1 MPQISEYSEGL
12 PRAVDERF
20 MRFALCQARRG
31 LGSTSPNPA
40 VGAIIVQAGE
50 VIATG
55 FHERAGEPHAEIN
68 ALSKLSSLDRSN
80 GATLYVTLEP
90 CSTHGRTPPC
100 TEAIVR
106 AGIARVVIG
115 AIDPNPRHSG
125 RGVDLLRQT
134 GLDVT
139 TGILE
144 SECTNLNVGFNK
156 WIVTKTPWVIAKV
169 AQTLDGRITRP
180 PAESQ
185 QLSNKRSQRLT
196 HYLRSTVD
204 AIMVGGETVRRDD
217 PQLTIRLVH
226 SQNQPWRVIATRSGE
241 IPRTAKVFTDRFA
254 NRTLVYQGKSWS
266 EIFAELGDRG
276 VTRLLVEG
284 GGEVLG
290 DLLDKRE
297 IDEIWCF
304 LTPYLVGGDKPSF
317 AGVGIDRYEEAIA
330 IETTRYKQ
338 IGNDLLIR
346 GRVRR

>member
-40 VGAIIVQAGE
+40 VGAIIVHAGE
-50 VIATG
+50 VLATG

-68 ALSKLSSLDRSN
+68 ALSKLSSLNRAK

-125 RGVDLLRQT
+125 RGVDLLRQA
-134 GLDVT
+134 GLDVI

-156 WIVTKTPWVIAKV
+156 WIVT
-169 AQTLDGRITRP
+169 
-180 PAESQ
+180 
-185 QLSNKRSQRLT
+185 
-196 HYLRSTVD
+196 
-204 AIMVGGETVRRDD
+204 
-217 PQLTIRLVH
+217 
-226 SQNQPWRVIATRSGE
+226 
-241 IPRTAKVFTDRFA
+241 
-254 NRTLVYQGKSWS
+254 
-266 EIFAELGDRG
+266 
-276 VTRLLVEG
+276 
-284 GGEVLG
+284 
-290 DLLDKRE
+290 
-297 IDEIWCF
+297 
-304 LTPYLVGGDKPSF
+304 
-317 AGVGIDRYEEAIA
+317 
-330 IETTRYKQ
+330 
-338 IGNDLLIR
+338 
-346 GRVRR
+346 